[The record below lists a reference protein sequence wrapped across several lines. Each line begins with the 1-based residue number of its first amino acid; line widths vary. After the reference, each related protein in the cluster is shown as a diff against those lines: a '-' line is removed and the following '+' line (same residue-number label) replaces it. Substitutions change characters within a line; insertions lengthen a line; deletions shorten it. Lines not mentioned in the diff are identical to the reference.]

1 MKQNRKVYTMSLSAL
16 LIAVGILVPMVSPI
30 KIMVGPMSFTLASHV
45 AIMVAIFI
53 SPSVAV
59 GVSLGTALGFLLAG
73 QFPIVVVLRA
83 LSHVVWAFLG
93 ATYLKKYP
101 DTLTSLFK
109 TTMFILTIGL
119 IHAIGEVLV
128 VLPIYLGN
136 SSVNEF
142 IYMVFG
148 LVGFGTLIH
157 SSIDLILSI
166 AVWKV
171 ICRSSSV
178 ASIANVKK
186 VSFAN
191 I

>member
-1 MKQNRKVYTMSLSAL
+1 MKQNRKVFTMSLSAL

-53 SPSVAV
+53 SPSVVVA
-59 GVSLGTALGFLLAG
+59 VSLGTALGFLLAG

-93 ATYLKKYP
+93 ATYLKKHP

-109 TTMFILTIGL
+109 TMMFILIIGL

-148 LVGFGTLIH
+148 LVGVGTLIH

-166 AVWKV
+166 
-171 ICRSSSV
+171 
-178 ASIANVKK
+178 
-186 VSFAN
+186 
-191 I
+191 